1 MPGLAVDEIE
11 NKTWEAVTGSRFQN
25 KKETTASGFQRYF
38 VFLFPTPPGRTSGES
53 STSAHPFSFLVF
65 FFKKEKEKERQKDRW
80 AEVET
85 DSPLGLTLA
94 HIFSSF
100 PRNISFLCY
109 AEMKKKTL
117 RGKEE
122 RISARARP
130 GKISASL
137 W

>member
-1 MPGLAVDEIE
+1 MISFPLPPTFFLKRKKKKVGGRESRNLNVLAFGRPPLLTGKNDWWTIKGGLVRTT
-11 NKTWEAVTGSRFQN
+11 KLMY
-25 KKETTASGFQRYF
+25 KKERSPKAWK
-38 VFLFPTPPGRTSGES
+38 VFYLWRPSLF
-53 STSAHPFSFLVF
+53 STSL
-65 FFKKEKEKERQKDRW
+65 
-80 AEVET
+80 
-85 DSPLGLTLA
+85 LGLTLA

-137 W
+137 